1 MEALAIKSFLTLLVV
16 MDPIALVPM
25 YLGVSGSLSAGEHRQ
40 VARRSTMAAGIVLWL
55 FTLVGGK
62 LLATLGI
69 SLSAFRIAGG
79 LLLFK
84 IAVDMVFAQRERETE
99 EEQAEAMAKED
110 ISIFPLAIPLMAGP
124 GAMASVM
131 ILAGESSSVHPMGAG
146 IVLTCITVVLFLCWA
161 ALRLAEKIAQILGT
175 TGINVVT
182 RILGVLL
189 AALAVQYV
197 ADGVLAFL
205 V

>member
-1 MEALAIKSFLTLLVV
+1 MEALAVKSFLTLLVV

-25 YLGVSGSLSAGEHRQ
+25 YLGVSGSLGPDDHRQ
-40 VARRSTMAAGIVLWL
+40 VARRSTVAAGIVLWL
-55 FTLVGGK
+55 FTLIGGK

-131 ILAGESSSVHPMGAG
+131 ILAGEGALLHPMGSG
-146 IVLTCITVVLFLCWA
+146 IVLACTTIVLVMCWA
-161 ALRLAEKIAQILGT
+161 ALRLAERIAKVLGT

-197 ADGVLAFL
+197 ADGTLAFL
-205 V
+205 T

>member
-25 YLGVSGSLSAGEHRQ
+25 YLGVSGSLGPDDHRQ
-40 VARRSTMAAGIVLWL
+40 VARRSTMAAGIVLWS
-55 FTLVGGK
+55 FTLIGGK

-131 ILAGESSSVHPMGAG
+131 ILAGEGALLDPLGSG
-146 IVLTCITVVLFLCWA
+146 IVLACTTIVLVLCWA
-161 ALRLAEKIAQILGT
+161 ALRLAERIAKVLGT

-197 ADGVLAFL
+197 ADGTLAFL
-205 V
+205 A

>member
-25 YLGVSGSLSAGEHRQ
+25 YLGVSGTLGPDEHRR
-40 VARRSTMAAGIVLWL
+40 VARRSTIAAGIVLWL

-62 LLATLGI
+62 FLATLGI

-131 ILAGESSSVHPMGAG
+131 ILAGESALIHPMGSG
-146 IVLTCITVVLFLCWA
+146 IVLTCITIVLVMCWA
-161 ALRLAEKIAQILGT
+161 ALRLAERIAKVLGT

-189 AALAVQYV
+189 AALAVQYI
-197 ADGVLAFL
+197 ADGTLAFL
-205 V
+205 A

>member
-1 MEALAIKSFLTLLVV
+1 MEALAMKSFLTLLVV

-25 YLGVSGSLSAGEHRQ
+25 YLGVSGSLEQHEHRQ
-40 VARRSTMAAGIVLWL
+40 VARRSTLAAGIVLFL

-69 SLSAFRIAGG
+69 SLGAFRIAGG

-99 EEQAEAMAKED
+99 EEQAEALAKED

-131 ILAGESSSVHPMGAG
+131 ILAGEGAAIHSLG
-146 IVLTCITVVLFLCWA
+146 VTVVLACITLVLIMCWA
-161 ALRLAEKIAQILGT
+161 ALRLAEKIARVLGT

-197 ADGVLAFL
+197 ADGTLTFLA
-205 V
+205 

>member
-16 MDPIALVPM
+16 MDPVALVPM
-25 YLGVSGSLSAGEHRQ
+25 YLGVSGSMDANEHRQ
-40 VARRSTMAAGIVLWL
+40 VARRSTLAAGIVLWL

-69 SLSAFRIAGG
+69 SLGAFRIAGG

-99 EEQAEAMAKED
+99 EEQAEAMSKED

-131 ILAGESSSVHPMGAG
+131 ILAGEGALIHSMGVPV
-146 IVLTCITVVLFLCWA
+146 VLACITVVLIMCWA
-161 ALRLAEKIAQILGT
+161 ALRLAEKIARVLGT

-197 ADGVLAFL
+197 ADGTLTFL

>member
-25 YLGVSGSLSAGEHRQ
+25 YLGVSGSLGPDDHKQ
-40 VARRSTMAAGIVLWL
+40 VARRSTMAAGIVLFL
-55 FTLVGGK
+55 FTLIGGK

-99 EEQAEAMAKED
+99 EEQAEALAKED

-131 ILAGESSSVHPMGAG
+131 ILAGEGALLHPMGSG
-146 IVLTCITVVLFLCWA
+146 IVLACTTVVLMMCWA
-161 ALRLAEKIAQILGT
+161 ALRLAEKIAKVLGT

-197 ADGVLAFL
+197 ADGTLAFL
-205 V
+205 A

>member
-25 YLGVSGSLSAGEHRQ
+25 YLGVSGSLGPDDHKQ
-40 VARRSTMAAGIVLWL
+40 VARRSTMAAGIVLFL
-55 FTLVGGK
+55 FTLIGGK

-99 EEQAEAMAKED
+99 EEQAEALAKED

-131 ILAGESSSVHPMGAG
+131 ILAGEGALLHPMGSG
-146 IVLTCITVVLFLCWA
+146 IVLACTTVVLVMCWA
-161 ALRLAEKIAQILGT
+161 ALRLAEKIAKVLGT

-197 ADGVLAFL
+197 ADGTLAFL
-205 V
+205 A

>member
-25 YLGVSGSLSAGEHRQ
+25 YLGVSGTLGADEHRQ
-40 VARRSTMAAGIVLWL
+40 VARRSTVAAGIVLWM

-69 SLSAFRIAGG
+69 SLGAFRIAGG

-99 EEQAEAMAKED
+99 EEQAEAMSKED

-131 ILAGESSSVHPMGAG
+131 ILAGEGALIHSMGVPV
-146 IVLTCITVVLFLCWA
+146 VLACITVVLIMCWA
-161 ALRLAEKIAQILGT
+161 ALRLAEKIARVLGT

-197 ADGVLAFL
+197 ADGTLTFL
-205 V
+205 T

>member
-25 YLGVSGSLSAGEHRQ
+25 YLGVSGSLGPDDHRQ
-40 VARRSTMAAGIVLWL
+40 VARRSTMAAGIVLWS
-55 FTLVGGK
+55 FTLIGGK

-131 ILAGESSSVHPMGAG
+131 ILAGEGALLHPLGSG
-146 IVLTCITVVLFLCWA
+146 IVLACTTIVLVLCWA
-161 ALRLAEKIAQILGT
+161 ALRLAERIAKVLGT

-197 ADGVLAFL
+197 ADGTLAFL
-205 V
+205 A

>member
-1 MEALAIKSFLTLLVV
+1 MEALAVKSFLTLLVV

-25 YLGVSGSLSAGEHRQ
+25 YLGVSGSLGPDDHRQ
-40 VARRSTMAAGIVLWL
+40 VARRSTVAAGIVLWL
-55 FTLVGGK
+55 FTLIGGK

-131 ILAGESSSVHPMGAG
+131 ILAGEGALLHPMGSG
-146 IVLTCITVVLFLCWA
+146 IVLACTTIVLVMCWA
-161 ALRLAEKIAQILGT
+161 ALRLAERIAKVLGT

-197 ADGVLAFL
+197 ADGTLAFL
-205 V
+205 A

>member
-1 MEALAIKSFLTLLVV
+1 
-16 MDPIALVPM
+16 
-25 YLGVSGSLSAGEHRQ
+25 
-40 VARRSTMAAGIVLWL
+40 MAAGIVLWS
-55 FTLVGGK
+55 FTLIGGK

-131 ILAGESSSVHPMGAG
+131 ILAGEGALLHPLGSG
-146 IVLTCITVVLFLCWA
+146 IVLACTTIVLVLCWA
-161 ALRLAEKIAQILGT
+161 ALRLAERIAKVLGT

-197 ADGVLAFL
+197 ADGTLAFL
-205 V
+205 A

>member
-25 YLGVSGSLSAGEHRQ
+25 YLGVSGSMEADDHRQ
-40 VARRSTMAAGIVLWL
+40 VARRSTLVAGVVLWL

-69 SLSAFRIAGG
+69 SLGAFRIAGG

-131 ILAGESSSVHPMGAG
+131 ILAGEGALIHSMGVTV
-146 IVLTCITVVLFLCWA
+146 VLACITVVLILCWA
-161 ALRLAEKIAQILGT
+161 ALRLAERIARVLGT
-175 TGINVVT
+175 TGINVIT

-197 ADGVLAFL
+197 ADGTLTFL
-205 V
+205 T

>member
-1 MEALAIKSFLTLLVV
+1 MEALAVKSFLTLLVV

-25 YLGVSGSLSAGEHRQ
+25 YLGVSGSLGADEHRQ
-40 VARRSTMAAGIVLWL
+40 VARRSTVAAGIVLWL

-62 LLATLGI
+62 LLTTLGI
-69 SLSAFRIAGG
+69 TLSAFRIAGG

-131 ILAGESSSVHPMGAG
+131 ILAGESTSVHPMGVG
-146 IVLTCITVVLFLCWA
+146 IVLTCITLVLFMCWA
-161 ALRLAEKIAQILGT
+161 ALRLAEKIAQVLGT

>member
-25 YLGVSGSLSAGEHRQ
+25 YLGVSGTLGPDEHRQ
-40 VARRSTMAAGIVLWL
+40 VARRSTIAAGIVLWL

-131 ILAGESSSVHPMGAG
+131 ILAGEGTLLHPMGSG
-146 IVLTCITVVLFLCWA
+146 IVLACTSIVLVMCWA
-161 ALRLAEKIAQILGT
+161 ALRLAEGIAKVLGT

-197 ADGVLAFL
+197 ADGTLAFL
-205 V
+205 A